1 MGDEDFTFIT
11 KPYRR
16 EALAA
21 AIRKALNA
29 SAVVDDGC

>member
-1 MGDEDFTFIT
+1 MGDEDFTFIK

-29 SAVVDDGC
+29 TAVVDDSC